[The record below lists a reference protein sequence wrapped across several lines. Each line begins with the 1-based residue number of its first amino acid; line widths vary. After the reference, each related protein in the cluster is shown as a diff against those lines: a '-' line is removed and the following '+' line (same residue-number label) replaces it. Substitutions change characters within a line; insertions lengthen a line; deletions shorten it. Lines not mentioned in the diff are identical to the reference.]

1 MLTRDVSKNVLE
13 NNLCSKSMGNH
24 FLSIWRTFGLSL
36 TWYTSTKNNSSTFFI
51 QSTTFN
57 NLKLMNIV
65 QISVLKQK
73 FITVSQTLF
82 HGDCQG
88 WLLRE
93 WYFVFELNLKGS
105 NSQSGWPSM
114 MKADPNI
121 CVKSYFERREENM
134 SLTSTYFFDKK
145 GCFLLKLLI

>member
-51 QSTTFN
+51 QSTTFYN
-57 NLKLMNIV
+57 RKLMNIG

-88 WLLRE
+88 WLLRG
-93 WYFVFELNLKGS
+93 FRCGLNLIWKDQIANLADLQWWRLIQIFARKYYQCQKYFAPIKGTFR
-105 NSQSGWPSM
+105 NYV
-114 MKADPNI
+114 
-121 CVKSYFERREENM
+121 C
-134 SLTSTYFFDKK
+134 TK
-145 GCFLLKLLI
+145 GEGGVN